1 MRGLR
6 NQLKRVP
13 GLRAAS
19 SIVRA
24 AALGVRLP
32 RSPFIRSY
40 PPGTFYSPIP
50 SPEDVP
56 TNLDK
61 LSKDIAG
68 VDLREDAQLAL
79 LDELGRVYAGIP
91 FDDHATQ
98 GRRYHFDNEYYSYFD
113 AVVLFTMLR
122 HARPKR
128 VVEVGSGF
136 SSAVM
141 LDTRDA
147 FLDRETHLTFI
158 DPYPERL
165 ESLLRAGDRST
176 ATVLARK
183 VQDVA
188 LQTFTRLEAND
199 ILFVDSSHVVKVGSD
214 VAWIVFEI
222 LPRLKPGVI
231 VHFHDIPYPF
241 EYPLHWFRAGRAWNE
256 AYVLRAFLQFN
267 DAFEIR
273 FFNDFMAAFHAEA
286 VRARMP
292 AAMKPSTFDLTVPAS
307 SLWLM
312 RR

>member
-13 GLRAAS
+13 GLSAAN

-50 SPEDVP
+50 SAEDVP
-56 TNLDK
+56 TSIDK
-61 LSKDIAG
+61 LSRDIPG
-68 VDLREDAQLAL
+68 VDLNEAGQLAL
-79 LDELGRVYAGIP
+79 LDDLGRAYAGIP
-91 FDDHATQ
+91 FDDQSTK

-113 AVVLFTMLR
+113 AVVLFTMMR
-122 HARPKR
+122 HAKPRR

-147 FLDRETHLTFI
+147 FLDRDTHLTFI

-165 ESLLRAGDRST
+165 ESLLRPEDRSRC
-176 ATVLARK
+176 TVLAQK
-183 VQDVA
+183 VQDVPLTA
-188 LQTFTRLEAND
+188 FTELQAND

-222 LPRLKPGVI
+222 LPRLAPGVI

-256 AYVLRAFLQFN
+256 AYVLRSFLQFN
-267 DAFEIR
+267 SAFEVR
-273 FFNDFMAAFHAEA
+273 FFNDFMATFHGEE
-286 VRARMP
+286 VRTRMP
-292 AAMKPSTFDLTVPAS
+292 AAMKQSSFELTVPAS
-307 SLWLM
+307 SLWLT

>member
-1 MRGLR
+1 MSRLR

-13 GLRAAS
+13 GLTAAN

-24 AALGVRLP
+24 ASLGVRLP

-50 SPEDVP
+50 ADEDIP
-56 TNLDK
+56 TNVDK
-61 LSKDIAG
+61 LAKDIPG
-68 VDLREDAQLAL
+68 VDLREDAQLEML
-79 LDELGRVYAGIP
+79 EELGRVYPGIP
-91 FDDHATQ
+91 FDDQASD
-98 GRRYHFDNEYYSYFD
+98 GRRFHFDNEYYSYFD
-113 AVVLFTMLR
+113 ATILHTTLR
-122 HARPKR
+122 LAKPKR

-147 FLDRETHLTFI
+147 FLDRDTHLTFI

-165 ESLLRAGDRST
+165 ESLLRPEDRSS

-183 VQDVA
+183 VQDVP
-188 LQTFTRLEAND
+188 LSTFTALEAND
-199 ILFVDSSHVVKVGSD
+199 ILFVDSSHVVKVASD

-222 LPRLKPGVI
+222 LPRLAPGVI

-267 DAFEIR
+267 DTFEIR
-273 FFNDFMAAFHAEA
+273 FFNDFMATHHAEE
-286 VRARMP
+286 VRAKMP
-292 AAMKPSTFDLTVPAS
+292 AAMKSSSFPLTVPAS
-307 SLWLM
+307 SLWLT